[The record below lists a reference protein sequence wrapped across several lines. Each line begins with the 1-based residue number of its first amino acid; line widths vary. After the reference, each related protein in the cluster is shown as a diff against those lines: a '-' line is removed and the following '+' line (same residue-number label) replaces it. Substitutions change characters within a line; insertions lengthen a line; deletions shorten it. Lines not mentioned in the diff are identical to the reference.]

1 MVKLKT
7 GTLIIL
13 FLFTTLFAGILGANE
28 EKESREIDTFTSS
41 GEAGQ
46 LDGWK
51 SFDSN
56 LEECYEI
63 GKEDNNFYLKAHTK
77 DRGSIIAK
85 ACNYSLKEFPVI
97 TWRWRALMFPEGAD
111 ERFKRTGDSV
121 AGIYIIFPS
130 LISPGKLTNKLGF
143 KVPVPDS
150 MKPECIKYVWSASLP
165 IGSVIDSPHASKTKI
180 VVLQNGTSPLNR
192 WITEEVNVYEDYLK
206 FFNKEPDEVQ
216 AVGILTDADD
226 TSSEAMADY
235 DDIFLKK
242 APPSQVKEG
251 TEKSTILAHKP

>member
-1 MVKLKT
+1 MLKLKT

-13 FLFTTLFAGILGANE
+13 FLFSILFIGILEANE
-28 EKESREIDTFTSS
+28 EKKSREIDTFTPT

-51 SFDSN
+51 SLDGDF
-56 LEECYEI
+56 EECYEI
-63 GKEDNNFYLKAHTK
+63 GKEDNNFYLKARTK

-111 ERFKRTGDSV
+111 ERFKHSGDSV

-130 LISPGKLTNKLGF
+130 LINPGKLTNKLGF
-143 KVPVPDS
+143 KVPVPDR

-165 IGSVIDSPHASKTKI
+165 IGTVIDSPYASKTKI
-180 VVLQNGTSPLNR
+180 VVLQNGTSPTNR
-192 WITEEVNVYEDYLK
+192 WITEEVNVYEDYRKL
-206 FFNKEPDEVQ
+206 FSKEPDEVQ

-242 APPSQVKEG
+242 APLPQVKQE
-251 TEKSTILAHKP
+251 TEKSAILARKP

>member
-1 MVKLKT
+1 MTKLKT
-7 GTLIIL
+7 AIFTVL
-13 FLFTTLFAGILGANE
+13 FLFTVVSTGILGAKE

-41 GEAGQ
+41 GKTGQ
-46 LDGWK
+46 LDGWQ
-51 SFDSN
+51 SFDSD

-63 GKEDNNFYLKAHTK
+63 GKEEDNFYLKARTK

-85 ACNYSLKEFPVI
+85 ECNYSLKEFPVI

-111 ERFKRTGDSV
+111 ERFKRSGDSV

-150 MKPECIKYVWSASLP
+150 LKPECIKYVWSASLP
-165 IGSVIDSPHASKTKI
+165 IGTVIDSPYASKTKI
-180 VVLQNGTSPLNR
+180 VVLQNGTSPLNT
-192 WITEEVNVYEDYLK
+192 WITEEVNVYDDYRK

-242 APPSQVKEG
+242 ASPPQVEQG
-251 TEKSTILAHKP
+251 IEKSTIVVRKP

>member
-13 FLFTTLFAGILGANE
+13 FLFTILFTGILGANE

-46 LDGWK
+46 LEGWK
-51 SFDSN
+51 SFDSD
-56 LEECYEI
+56 LEKCYKI
-63 GKEDNNFYLKAHTK
+63 GKEDNNFYLKARTK

-85 ACNYSLKEFPVI
+85 ACNYSLREFPFI

-111 ERFKRTGDSV
+111 ERFKRSGDSV

-130 LISPGKLTNKLGF
+130 LINPGKLTNKLGF

-150 MKPECIKYVWSASLP
+150 MKPECIKYVWSALLP
-165 IGSVIDSPHASKTKI
+165 IGTVIDSPYASKTKI
-180 VVLQNGTSPLNR
+180 VVLQNGASPLNT
-192 WITEEVNVYEDYLK
+192 WITEEVNVYEDYRQL
-206 FFNKEPDEVQ
+206 FNKEPDEVQ

-235 DDIFLKK
+235 DDIFLRK
-242 APPSQVKEG
+242 ASLPQVKQG
-251 TEKSTILAHKP
+251 LVKNRIVARKP